1 MLFSSLSFLFYF
13 LPAIIL
19 LYFIVPKKFKN
30 AVLLAFSLFFYAWG
44 GVKYALLMV
53 IAITMGYVAG
63 LLIEKY
69 RGKKLAKWVLFFAVA
84 AIISFMLYFK
94 YTNFFI
100 DNFNK
105 ITGAS
110 VAFLKLTL
118 PIGISFYTF
127 QIISYVVDVYR
138 GEKAQKNPI
147 NLAAYVAMFPQLIAG
162 PIVRYSDVARELEER
177 THSITEAGQGVRR
190 FIIGL
195 AKKVLIA
202 NSMYDLSQVVYQSNE
217 KSVVFYWIYGIS
229 VGLYI
234 YFDFSGY
241 SDMAIGLGKIFGFHF
256 LENFNYPYISKSVTE
271 FWRRWH
277 MSLGSWFR
285 DYVYIPLGGNR
296 VPKWRWFINI
306 FAVWLFTGF
315 WHGASWNFILWGLF
329 FGVLLVIEKF
339 WLYKFFN
346 KTRVLGHVYILFA
359 AMISFMVFNIDGLGE
374 AFSYIGGLFGAGDIP
389 FINDKTVYYLR
400 SYAVLLIAAIVGATP
415 LVKNVAVKLST
426 GEKTRKVMSFVEPVV
441 LVALIVAVVA
451 FLVDSSSNP
460 FLYFRF

>member
-53 IAITMGYVAG
+53 LAITMGYVAG

-69 RGKKLAKWVLFFAVA
+69 RGRKLAKWVLFFAVA

-110 VAFLKLTL
+110 VEFLKLTL

-147 NLAAYVAMFPQLIAG
+147 NLEAYVAMFPQLIAG

-202 NSMYDLSQVVYQSNE
+202 NSMYDLSQIVYQADE
-217 KSVVFYWIYGIS
+217 KSVVFY
-229 VGLYI
+229 
-234 YFDFSGY
+234 
-241 SDMAIGLGKIFGFHF
+241 
-256 LENFNYPYISKSVTE
+256 
-271 FWRRWH
+271 
-277 MSLGSWFR
+277 
-285 DYVYIPLGGNR
+285 
-296 VPKWRWFINI
+296 
-306 FAVWLFTGF
+306 
-315 WHGASWNFILWGLF
+315 
-329 FGVLLVIEKF
+329 
-339 WLYKFFN
+339 
-346 KTRVLGHVYILFA
+346 
-359 AMISFMVFNIDGLGE
+359 
-374 AFSYIGGLFGAGDIP
+374 
-389 FINDKTVYYLR
+389 
-400 SYAVLLIAAIVGATP
+400 
-415 LVKNVAVKLST
+415 
-426 GEKTRKVMSFVEPVV
+426 
-441 LVALIVAVVA
+441 
-451 FLVDSSSNP
+451 
-460 FLYFRF
+460 